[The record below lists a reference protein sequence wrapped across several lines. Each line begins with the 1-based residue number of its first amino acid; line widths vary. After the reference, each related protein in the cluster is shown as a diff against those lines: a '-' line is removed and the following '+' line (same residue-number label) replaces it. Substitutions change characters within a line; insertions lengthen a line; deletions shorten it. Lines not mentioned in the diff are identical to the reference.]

1 MIAPPSLAPRLLYQT
16 EAGVDQILWAWTYKT
31 GRGQVAIGADGLQ
44 WVQIDGQRARMTS
57 LHAETTLSKH

>member
-31 GRGQVAIGADGLQ
+31 GRGQVAMDTDGWQL
-44 WVQIDGQRARMTS
+44 ARMDCNGY
-57 LHAETTLSKH
+57 K